1 MTGAEGSSVNSFVF
15 KYPRKQQIK
24 RETIT
29 MSSSHLSSKGE
40 ESQFLGHHSLSVV
53 ALSKSSTT
61 FKKGRI
67 NRAKSPSGKV
77 LTDVSQRQVEAP
89 PPTKLDGFKRR
100 IRSPGQFLIVTRK
113 TSLQKQRAFFQGQK
127 KKTSQYVRRM
137 YRWPASSEN
146 TSRSRPIA
154 IPAKKRRRRA
164 FSVR

>member
-100 IRSPGQFLIVTRK
+100 TRSPGQF
-113 TSLQKQRAFFQGQK
+113 
-127 KKTSQYVRRM
+127 
-137 YRWPASSEN
+137 
-146 TSRSRPIA
+146 
-154 IPAKKRRRRA
+154 
-164 FSVR
+164 